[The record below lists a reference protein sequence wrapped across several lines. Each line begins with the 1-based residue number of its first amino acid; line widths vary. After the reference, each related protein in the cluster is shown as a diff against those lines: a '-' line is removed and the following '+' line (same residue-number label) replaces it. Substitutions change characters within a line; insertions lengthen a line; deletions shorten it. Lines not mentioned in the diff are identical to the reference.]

1 VTQVLTPDR
10 GGKQSRP
17 AGRWVARLLVVLV
30 ALLLP
35 LLVLEAALRMFGP
48 ILPGNYDTGA
58 YLVRNEALGHFHV
71 PNFDGWIKAPEFTT
85 HVTINPQGLR
95 DRRQSFDKP
104 AGTFRVLFLGDSF
117 VEAVQVQQAQGV
129 AEQLEKALNH
139 GASRPVE
146 VINAGVAAYGT
157 GQELLLLDQIG
168 AQYHPD
174 LVVLLFFVGN
184 DVTNNNYRLELW
196 GDKDSEKLANAL
208 KPYWDLNKDGTLR
221 MIPGPPPAPRTG
233 FAYTMR
239 NTSVLYN
246 VIETG
251 VFNKLNQN
259 YPREQLEAV
268 GGLRTPLTGLY
279 DTQPDGDWEQAW
291 KISEALL
298 AQIRDHA
305 AAMGAPLVVAGGPE
319 WRALEPD
326 AWLDEISRGN
336 PNSNRLKSGRLKI
349 EAPTDQLGTIL
360 DHINVPYINLLPPF
374 EAAFTQNQHL
384 YYQFDKHWTA
394 AGHAVAAAAID
405 RALRDLELVAP
416 AEASQNRA
424 KTP

>member
-1 VTQVLTPDR
+1 MTQVVTSER
-10 GGKQSRP
+10 GAKTSQP
-17 AGRWVARLLVVLV
+17 ATRWIARFVVVIVSLF
-30 ALLLP
+30 LP
-35 LLVLEAALRMFGP
+35 LLFLEAALRLFGP

-104 AGTFRVLFLGDSF
+104 TGSFRVLFLGDSF

-129 AEQLEKALNH
+129 AEQLEKALNQ
-139 GASRPVE
+139 GTSRPVE
-146 VINAGVAAYGT
+146 VINGGVAAYGT

-221 MIPGPPPAPRTG
+221 MIPGPPPLPRTG
-233 FAYTMR
+233 VAYTMR

-326 AWLDEISRGN
+326 AWLEEISRGN
-336 PNSNRLKSGRLKI
+336 PSSNRLKSGRLKI
-349 EAPTDQLGTIL
+349 EAPTDQLGIVL
-360 DHINVPYINLLPPF
+360 NRISVPYINLLPSL

-405 RALRDLELVAP
+405 RALRDMELVAP
-416 AEASQNRA
+416 AEASQGKA

>member
-1 VTQVLTPDR
+1 VTQATASDA
-10 GGKQSRP
+10 RP
-17 AGRWVARLLVVLV
+17 ASSPTRRWLGRLLIVSFS
-30 ALLLP
+30 LLLP
-35 LLVLEAALRMFGP
+35 LLFLEAALRLFGP

-58 YLVRNEALGHFHV
+58 YLVRDEALGHFHV
-71 PNFDGWIKAPEFTT
+71 PGFDGWIKAPEFTT
-85 HVTINPQGLR
+85 RVTINPQGLR
-95 DRRQSFDKP
+95 DRRQSFEKP

-129 AEQLEKALNH
+129 AEQLEKALNQN
-139 GASRPVE
+139 ASRPVE
-146 VINAGVAAYGT
+146 VINGGVAAYGT
-157 GQELLLLDQIG
+157 GQEMLLLDEVG
-168 AQYHPD
+168 AKYQPD

-196 GDKDSEKLANAL
+196 GDKDSEKLALAL

-221 MIPGPPPAPRTG
+221 MIPGPPPAPRSG
-233 FAYTMR
+233 LSNTMR
-239 NTSVLYN
+239 RCCLLYN

-259 YPREQLEAV
+259 YPREQLEAI

-298 AQIRDHA
+298 VQIRDRA

-326 AWLDEISRGN
+326 AWREEISRGN
-336 PNSNRLKSGRLKI
+336 PNSNRLKSGRLQI
-349 EAPTDQLGTIL
+349 TAPTDQLGGVL
-360 DHINVPYINLLPPF
+360 DRIGVPYIDLLPSF
-374 EAAFTQNQHL
+374 ETAFQQNPRL
-384 YYQFDKHWTA
+384 YYEFDKHWTA
-394 AGHAVAAAAID
+394 AGHAVAAQAID
-405 RALRDLELVAP
+405 QALRRMELVAP
-416 AEASQNRA
+416 AEASRGA
-424 KTP
+424 TARP

>member
-1 VTQVLTPDR
+1 LIVLL
-10 GGKQSRP
+10 S
-17 AGRWVARLLVVLV
+17 
-30 ALLLP
+30 LLLP
-35 LLVLEAALRMFGP
+35 LIFLEAVLRLFGP

-58 YLVRNEALGHFHV
+58 YLVRDEALGHFHV
-71 PNFDGWIKAPEFTT
+71 PGFDGWIKAPEFTT
-85 HVTINPQGLR
+85 RVTINPQGLR
-95 DRRQSFDKP
+95 DLRQSFEKP
-104 AGTFRVLFLGDSF
+104 DGTFRVLLLGDSF

-129 AEQLEKALNH
+129 AEQLERALNQ

-146 VINAGVAAYGT
+146 VINGGVAAYGT
-157 GQELLLLDQIG
+157 GQEMLLLDQVG
-168 AQYHPD
+168 AKYQPD
-174 LVVLLFFVGN
+174 LIVLLFFVGN

-196 GDKDSEKLANAL
+196 GDKDSEKLALAL

-233 FAYTMR
+233 LSNTMR
-239 NTSVLYN
+239 RCCMLYN

-298 AQIRDHA
+298 VQIRDRA
-305 AAMGAPLVVAGGPE
+305 KAMGAPLVVAGGPE

-326 AWLDEISRGN
+326 AWYEEISRGN
-336 PNSNRLKSGRLKI
+336 PNSNRLKSGRLQI
-349 EAPTDQLGTIL
+349 TAPTDQLGGIL
-360 DHINVPYINLLPPF
+360 NRIGVPYINLLPPL
-374 EAAFTQNQHL
+374 ETAFKQNPRL
-384 YYQFDKHWTA
+384 YYDFDKHWTA
-394 AGHAVAAAAID
+394 AGHAVAAQAISQALHD
-405 RALRDLELVAP
+405 RELTAP
-416 AEASQNRA
+416 AEASRGSTA
-424 KTP
+424 RP

>member
-1 VTQVLTPDR
+1 V
-10 GGKQSRP
+10 
-17 AGRWVARLLVVLV
+17 VVL
-30 ALLLP
+30 ASLFLP
-35 LLVLEAALRMFGP
+35 LLLLEAALRMFGP

-129 AEQLEKALNH
+129 AEQLEKALNQ

-239 NTSVLYN
+239 DTSVLYN

-291 KISEALL
+291 QISEALL

-336 PNSNRLKSGRLKI
+336 PNSNRLKSGRLNI

-374 EAAFTQNQHL
+374 EAAFTQTQHL
-384 YYQFDKHWTA
+384 YSPIDKHSTA

-405 RALRDLELVAP
+405 RALRVMELEAP
-416 AEASQNRA
+416 AEAARGASS
-424 KTP
+424 TP

>member
-1 VTQVLTPDR
+1 VTQATASDA
-10 GGKQSRP
+10 RP
-17 AGRWVARLLVVLV
+17 ASSPTRRWLGRLLIVSFS
-30 ALLLP
+30 LLLP
-35 LLVLEAALRMFGP
+35 LLFLEAALRLFGP

-58 YLVRNEALGHFHV
+58 YLVRDEALGHFHV
-71 PNFDGWIKAPEFTT
+71 PGFDGWIKAPEFTT
-85 HVTINPQGLR
+85 RVTINPQGLR
-95 DRRQSFDKP
+95 DRRQSFEKP

-129 AEQLEKALNH
+129 AEQLEKALNQN
-139 GASRPVE
+139 ASRPVE
-146 VINAGVAAYGT
+146 VINGGVAAYGT
-157 GQELLLLDQIG
+157 GQEMLLLDEVG
-168 AQYHPD
+168 AKYQPD

-196 GDKDSEKLANAL
+196 GDKDSEKLALAL

-221 MIPGPPPAPRTG
+221 MIPGPPPAPRSG
-233 FAYTMR
+233 LSNTMR
-239 NTSVLYN
+239 RCCLLYN

-259 YPREQLEAV
+259 YPREQLEAI

-298 AQIRDHA
+298 VQIRDRA

-326 AWLDEISRGN
+326 AWREEISRGN
-336 PNSNRLKSGRLKI
+336 PNSNRLKSGRLQI
-349 EAPTDQLGTIL
+349 TAPTDQLGGVL
-360 DHINVPYINLLPPF
+360 DGIGVPYINLLPSF
-374 EAAFTQNQHL
+374 ETAFQQNPRL
-384 YYQFDKHWTA
+384 YYEFDKHWTA
-394 AGHAVAAAAID
+394 AGHAVAAQAID
-405 RALRDLELVAP
+405 QALRRMELVAP
-416 AEASQNRA
+416 AEASRGA
-424 KTP
+424 TARP